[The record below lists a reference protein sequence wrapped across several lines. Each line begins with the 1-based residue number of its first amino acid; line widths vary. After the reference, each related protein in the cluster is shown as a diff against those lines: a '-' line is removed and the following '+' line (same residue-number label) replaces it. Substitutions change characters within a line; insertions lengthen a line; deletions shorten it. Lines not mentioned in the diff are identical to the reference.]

1 MERDGG
7 KDAPIVFVGDLVDRG
22 PDSRGVIQR
31 VIDAQAQG
39 RDWTVVKGNHD
50 RMFEWFLQ
58 SPPQHDPHLMVGM
71 SWLHE
76 RLGGLETLASY
87 GVDVTPM
94 QTRLSQAHSDAL
106 AAVPATHQRFLRDLP
121 LFHVLGNVLF
131 VHAGI
136 RYDRDLHAQTEND
149 LLWLRQDL
157 KIAPDRI
164 AWRYLVHGHTPIAQ
178 PKQTG
183 QIINIDGGAAF
194 GRVLSPIVIED
205 DGVFVLS
212 ERGREAICGE

>member
-58 SPPQHDPHLMVGM
+58 SPPQHDPHLMGGL